1 MYLKSIEINGF
12 KSFARKTRFEFP
24 HGITGIVGPNGSGKS
39 NIGDAVRWVLGEQS
53 ARQLRGA
60 RMEDVIFSGTETRRP
75 MGYAYVAITFDNTT
89 HMIPVDY
96 EEVTVARRVYRSG
109 ESEYILNGTTCRRK
123 DIVELFYDTGI
134 GKEGYSIIGQG
145 QVEKILSGKIED
157 SRELFDEAAG
167 IAKYKKNRAATQKS
181 LDQERQNLERV
192 NDILSE
198 LSRQV
203 GPLEKQSEKA
213 KTFLKLRDREKDL
226 DLHLFLYDYKKIGQ
240 DISQVDRNAEL
251 IGRDLDQ
258 ARNEYDQIKVK
269 NNVISNKIDKLDE
282 KMEHE
287 QGSRDQLRESC
298 DEKER
303 ESLVLKNQISANDQ
317 MGDHY
322 KEIAV
327 SEAARISEMEDQT
340 VAQQKKKDQC
350 ASDLKQE
357 EENLESIL
365 QEIEEKTGIRNGI
378 EAKIRTRNQ
387 AMMDRMSEH
396 TDRKEQLSRCRTME
410 EQIHIRNAEYN
421 SRLLESESEKAA
433 CRKEIDELNRQ
444 IREAGDRV
452 EGLKEEADRIGR
464 EEEQAYKERKDCDQD
479 KEAAHRTYLNAR
491 SRYDALHAMSDRYE
505 GYNRASRYIMEQ
517 KKKHPEIL
525 GVVADIMTLD
535 KRYETAIEI
544 ALGGALQ
551 YIVTEDNQIARKMI
565 EELKKNRLGRATF
578 LPLTDVRR
586 RNISFSPA
594 ILEDEGVIGVASE
607 LVHAE
612 EKYRNLVGSLLGRT
626 IVVDTVEHALNLS
639 RKNNFSLRLVTLDG
653 ELLSP
658 GGSITGG
665 AWKKDSNLLGR
676 RRELAESKEKMEAAL
691 LAQENAEKE
700 YEEKKARHKASKEAL
715 QKVNDALRGARLTAH
730 DLENQLPPYERKYK
744 ETEEQ
749 ILSLRQ
755 EQDILKEELQEIMI
769 QIEELARHQEDSEAQ
784 REKEDLSI
792 RDLTGQLEDLNT
804 EISQLEDRRN
814 EINLKISAL
823 KQEMEY
829 LASELARLEDEME
842 RSRQNREENLLSAGK
857 LEKENQSLRQKVD
870 QLGEEKKDLAGKL
883 EAIEQTLKE
892 RKNQRAEY
900 SRQQRILIQ
909 EMEDGNTKLL
919 SLEKEYSRLTAR
931 KDKLSE
937 NLQSVIDYMWETYEE
952 TYNHALSLSQYEITD
967 KEVSACRKE
976 KKEIRKEIRDLG
988 PVNIHAIEEFRE
1000 VGERYEFLKKQHEDI
1015 LGAEARLMTMIDELN
1030 EAMREQFTDR
1040 FGEIRSMFTQVFVNL
1055 FEGGTADLE
1064 LMDEEDIL
1072 ECGIR
1077 ITAQPPGKKLQNIL
1091 LLSGGERALTAIA
1104 LLFAIQNLKPSPFC
1118 LLDEIE
1124 AALDD
1129 ANIERFARYL
1139 RVLSKDTQ
1147 FIVIT
1152 HRKGTMNAADS
1163 LYGVTMQEK
1172 GVSTLIS
1179 VDLIDKELK

>member
-1 MYLKSIEINGF
+1 MYLKSIEISGF

-53 ARQLRGA
+53 AKQLRGA

-75 MGYAYVAITFDNTT
+75 MGYAYVAITFDNTA

-109 ESEYILNGTTCRRK
+109 ESEYILNGTSCRRK

-192 NDILSE
+192 TDILSE

-203 GPLEKQSEKA
+203 GPLEEQSQKA
-213 KTFLKLRDREKDL
+213 KSYLKLRDKEKDL
-226 DLHLFLYDYKKIGQ
+226 DLHLFLYDYKKLSLEI
-240 DISQVDRNAEL
+240 DEMEKNAGL
-251 IGRDLDQ
+251 IGKDLEE
-258 ARNEYDQIKVK
+258 ARKDYEQIKVK
-269 NNVISNKIDKLDE
+269 NNVISSKADKLDE
-282 KMEHE
+282 KMELE
-287 QGSRDQLRESC
+287 QETRDQLRESC

-303 ESLVLKNQISANDQ
+303 ESLVFHNQISANDQ
-317 MGDHY
+317 MRDHF

-327 SEAARISEMEDQT
+327 NEKARISDMEEQI
-340 VAQQKKKDQC
+340 ANQAKKQDQC
-350 ASDLKQE
+350 VTDLEKE
-357 EENLESIL
+357 EKDLGSIL
-365 QEIEEKTGIRNGI
+365 EEIEEKTGLRNGI

-387 AMMDRMSEH
+387 EMLDRMSEH

-433 CRKEIDELNRQ
+433 CGKEIENLKQQ
-444 IREAGDRV
+444 IQEAGSQADH
-452 EGLKEEADRIGR
+452 LKEKTDQAAR
-464 EEEQAYKERKDCDQD
+464 EEDRAYKERKEWEQE
-479 KEAAHRTYLNAR
+479 KEMTHRTYLNAR
-491 SRYDALHAMSDRYE
+491 SRYEALHSMSDRYE

-535 KRYETAIEI
+535 RRYETAIEI

-551 YIVTEDNQIARKMI
+551 YIVTEDNHIARKMI
-565 EELKKNRLGRATF
+565 DELKKNRLGRATF

-594 ILEDEGVIGVASE
+594 ILEDEGVIGVASQ
-607 LVHAE
+607 LVSAE
-612 EKYRNLVGSLLGRT
+612 DKYRNLVGSLLGRT

-665 AWKKDSNLLGR
+665 AWKKDTNLLGR
-676 RRELAESKEKMEAAL
+676 RRELAEAKESMEAAL
-691 LAQENAEKE
+691 RDQEKAEKD
-700 YEEKKARHKASKEAL
+700 YEGKKARHKETKESL
-715 QKVNDALRGARLTAH
+715 QAANEALRGARLKAH
-730 DLENQLPPYERKYK
+730 DLENQLPPFERKYK
-744 ETEEQ
+744 ETQDQ
-749 ILSLRQ
+749 IDSLRR
-755 EQDILKEELQEIMI
+755 EQDILKEELREILI
-769 QIEELARHQEDSEAQ
+769 QIEELSRDQEDSEAQ

-792 RDLTGQLEDLNT
+792 RDLTGQLEVLNG
-804 EISQLEDRRN
+804 EISRLEEGRN
-814 EINLKISAL
+814 EANLRISAL
-823 KQEMEY
+823 RQEMEY
-829 LASELARLEDEME
+829 LASDLARLEEEID
-842 RSRQNREENLLSAGK
+842 RSRQNREENLQSAAK
-857 LEKENQSLRQKVD
+857 LEEENQAIRRKID
-870 QLGEEKKDLAGKL
+870 QLAAEKKELAGKL
-883 EAIEQTLKE
+883 ESIEDSLKE
-892 RKNQRAEY
+892 RKNQRAEF

-909 EMEDGNTKLL
+909 EMEDGNSRLL

-937 NLQSVIDYMWETYEE
+937 NLQTLIDYMWETYEE
-952 TYNHALSLSQYEITD
+952 TYNHALSLSQYEID
-967 KEVSACRKE
+967 DREVSSCRKE

-988 PVNIHAIEEFRE
+988 PVNVHAIEEFRE

-1030 EAMREQFTDR
+1030 KAMRQQFTER

-1064 LMDEEDIL
+1064 LMDEDDIL

-1118 LLDEIE
+1118 FLDEIE

-1129 ANIERFARYL
+1129 ANIGRFARYL
-1139 RVLSKDTQ
+1139 RLLSKDTQ

-1163 LYGVTMQEK
+1163 LYGITMQEK